1 MAEDSTLRNSQL
13 QKLNECIDFTIKQI
27 VSSDSLSTSYRD
39 LNSFYLIFISLVDLF
54 FGDSV
59 TLAQILKPSDTIKPT
74 SHGLQSPSLSQTAN
88 DRSTLSISRAANN
101 SSFQSSS
108 TAVPNEPS
116 TTMNSSA
123 ILKMLPSSGDWL
135 RQIVFTVHSREQK
148 GFPR

>member
-1 MAEDSTLRNSQL
+1 
-13 QKLNECIDFTIKQI
+13 
-27 VSSDSLSTSYRD
+27 
-39 LNSFYLIFISLVDLF
+39 LNSFYLVFISLVDLF

-74 SHGLQSPSLSQTAN
+74 SHGLQTPSLSQTAN
-88 DRSTLSISRAANN
+88 DRSTFSISRAANN

-108 TAVPNEPS
+108 TAVPNEPR
-116 TTMNSSA
+116 TTMSSA

-135 RQIVFTVHSREQK
+135 RQIVFTVHDREQK